1 MQNATRIAIV
11 NLLSIQDVISKNIFH
26 SLVLNLL
33 KKSSY
38 NDWQRIFEE
47 LSIIQISSSGT
58 VDHHNWCLDNK
69 KRMDFMVNIAIAFRE
84 GLLVANNE
92 DAIPMAS
99 LLVRGLN
106 TVLCMDEPSLL
117 SLLQSLRNREFPCV
131 STRAPMEVE
140 GIESVSATNLLAEQ
154 VTSDVYLDYRM
165 ADGFRKIDYRIA
177 LLQYGILS
185 NARWSNSDGQDY
197 TSFIELLL
205 QSNRNYHREE
215 LLVKLFDLHFPF
227 DYSNIGQFGDVAT
240 QSALISLVAQLL
252 NISPVVIS
260 HQRPNM
266 NESSLKSSDLKSKI
280 LKSLAFTQSL
290 HSEQQPDSINNGLI
304 TNKVSLI
311 RRLWQFL
318 QKFFGKS
325 TLDLLVSVEEKVFLC
340 HGELSKLGTRWSMT
354 PTSLYKLLL
363 ETIYLLTSVFQ
374 YSLSAIDDDELLQE
388 ERILSKEE
396 LKSLFLFLRQ
406 FMFRF
411 YWIDAICV
419 IGGQFLFPCLSEC
432 SLFNLLKHQV
442 LLTSTALFHQLSIRN
457 ERRLFLD
464 SLETVQWSV
473 QWTNQEFQLIDSSS
487 TFFSTGSAGNASGT
501 INSQVVAYAEELEEE
516 NASFSL
522 RSPLM
527 KTILTF
533 IPQVIPF
540 AQRVQLLHSLIER
553 DRIQY
558 YDASGSSFF
567 LNQAPEHIDIRRDH
581 LVQDAVDKLYPIGHK
596 MKGRIQIQFIS
607 AQGFTEAGI
616 DGGGLF
622 KEFMDVFAKTVCD
635 PSYGLFVVTSSQQ
648 LVPNPASKILGE
660 GHLKLFEFVGRII
673 GKAMYEVRN

>member
-11 NLLSIQDVISKNIFH
+11 NLLSIPDVISKKHFH

-33 KKSSY
+33 KNNSY

-47 LSIIQISSSGT
+47 LSIIQISSSRN
-58 VDHHNWCLDNK
+58 VVNHNWNLDNK
-69 KRMDFMVNIAIAFRE
+69 KRMEFMVNIAIAFRE

-92 DAIPMAS
+92 DAVPMAS

-106 TVLCMDEPSLL
+106 TSFCMDEPSVL
-117 SLLQSLRNREFPCV
+117 SLLQSLRNREFPGV
-131 STRAPMEVE
+131 STGAPMEVE
-140 GIESVSATNLLAEQ
+140 GIESFPVTNLLAEL
-154 VTSDVYLDYRM
+154 VTSEVYSDYRM
-165 ADGFRKIDYRIA
+165 ADGFKKIDYRIA

-185 NARWSNSDGQDY
+185 NTRWSNSAGQDY
-197 TSFIELLL
+197 TAFIELLL
-205 QSNRNYHREE
+205 QNNRNYHRED
-215 LLVKLFDLHFPF
+215 LLVKMFDLHFPF
-227 DYSNIGQFGDVAT
+227 DYSYIGQFGDVTT

-252 NISPVVIS
+252 SISPVVIS
-260 HQRPNM
+260 YQRSNM

-290 HSEQQPDSINNGLI
+290 HQPNSINNGLA
-304 TNKVSLI
+304 TCKVSLI

-318 QKFFGKS
+318 HKFFGKS
-325 TLDLLVSVEEKVFLC
+325 TLDLLVSVEEKTFLC
-340 HGELSKLGTRWSMT
+340 HVEISNLGTKWNMT
-354 PTSLYKLLL
+354 PTSLYKLML
-363 ETIYLLTSVFQ
+363 ETIYLLTSIFQ

-388 ERILSKEE
+388 ERILSKDE

-411 YWIDAICV
+411 YWIDAICI
-419 IGGQFLFPCLSEC
+419 IGSQFLFPSPSEC

-487 TFFSTGSAGNASGT
+487 TFLTSGITGNASST
-501 INSQVVAYAEELEEE
+501 ISSQVVAYAEELEEE

-522 RSPLM
+522 RNPLM

-540 AQRVQLLHSLIER
+540 TQRVQLLHSLIEK

-558 YDASGSSFF
+558 YDASGSSFLF
-567 LNQAPEHIDIRRDH
+567 NQAPEHIEIRRDH
-581 LVQDAVDKLYPIGHK
+581 LVQDAVDKLYPIGQK
-596 MKGRIQIQFIS
+596 MKGRVQIQFIS